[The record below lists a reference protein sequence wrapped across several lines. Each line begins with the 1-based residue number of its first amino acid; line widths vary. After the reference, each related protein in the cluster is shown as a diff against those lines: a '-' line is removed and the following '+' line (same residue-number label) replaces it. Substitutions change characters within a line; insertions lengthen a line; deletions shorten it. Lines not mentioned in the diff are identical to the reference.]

1 MRSHTFFVS
10 TTSLVVISYTLS
22 AQTNMESCAV
32 AVGPFPVATD
42 YCDFILMRISFTRSI
57 DYQPQ

>member
-10 TTSLVVISYTLS
+10 TTSLVVIPYTLS

-32 AVGPFPVATD
+32 AVGPFPVAATD
-42 YCDFILMRISFTRSI
+42 YCDVILHAYKLYS
-57 DYQPQ
+57 